1 MHAVLKQYPLVKW
14 ELTRVA
20 ECASVVDLRAAI
32 GDLAAGNR
40 SMVGVMMR
48 IGTAAIW
55 LVLAG
60 VLSLSAAEAS
70 ARDALS
76 KRLRTAQAAQPAAT
90 DVSAQRRVRRPPTR
104 LRVQP
109 YYEPNVEGVYPRYY
123 PGRNAVRE
131 CNATYV
137 QEYRPSGTVIV
148 PRMSCFWR
156 PG

>member
-1 MHAVLKQYPLVKW
+1 MPCSGLKSATSFTFGAW
-14 ELTRVA
+14 
-20 ECASVVDLRAAI
+20 C
-32 GDLAAGNR
+32 NR

-48 IGTAAIW
+48 IGMAAIS
-55 LVLAG
+55 VALAG
-60 VLSLSAAEAS
+60 VFSLPAAGAG
-70 ARDALS
+70 AQDALPQGA
-76 KRLRTAQAAQPAAT
+76 RTAQAAQPAAT
-90 DVSAQRRVRRPPTR
+90 DVSAQQRVRRPSTR

-109 YYEPNVEGVYPRYY
+109 YYYEPNAEGVYPRYY

-137 QEYRPSGTVIV
+137 QEYRPSGAVIV